1 MTTIIYDGTYQ
12 GWLTAVFE
20 IYEFKLKEVEFV
32 RNQSTTNSLFATK
45 HYVQSDETKAN
56 RVLKGL
62 EKKLSKQGVT
72 AIYKTFLSEVDQ
84 SDDVMWRFVKYVF
97 DSTENIENDIGNSAV
112 WDVKKAVKKVR
123 RETHRMKAFVR
134 FQLTKDDLYYAIV
147 EPDCDVLPLIM
158 NHFKNRFADQRWL
171 IYDAKRKYGIYY
183 DLETVRIVE
192 INFQAN
198 VNSSKPLMEISDER
212 EEFYQ
217 TLWRRYFNSVN
228 IKARTN
234 MKLHIQH
241 MPKRYWKYLTEKYP
255 DL

>member
-1 MTTIIYDGTYQ
+1 MTTIIFDGTYQ

-45 HYVQSDETKAN
+45 HYVQSDENKAN

-84 SDDVMWRFVKYVF
+84 ADDVMWRFVKYVF
-97 DSTENIENDIGNSAV
+97 DSTENVENDIGNSAV

-134 FQLTKDDLYYAIV
+134 FQLTKDDLYYSIV
-147 EPDCDVLPLIM
+147 EPDCDVLPLIIT
-158 NHFKNRFADQRWL
+158 HFKNRFADQRWL

-198 VNSSKPLMEISDER
+198 VKSSKPLMEISDER

>member
-1 MTTIIYDGTYQ
+1 M
-12 GWLTAVFE
+12 
-20 IYEFKLKEVEFV
+20 
-32 RNQSTTNSLFATK
+32 
-45 HYVQSDETKAN
+45 
-56 RVLKGL
+56 
-62 EKKLSKQGVT
+62 
-72 AIYKTFLSEVDQ
+72 
-84 SDDVMWRFVKYVF
+84 
-97 DSTENIENDIGNSAV
+97 
-112 WDVKKAVKKVR
+112 
-123 RETHRMKAFVR
+123 
-134 FQLTKDDLYYAIV
+134 
-147 EPDCDVLPLIM
+147 IM